1 MLTTSHIQLD
11 IWRFWGDP
19 KGSQKPP
26 FPIWVQG
33 WSSWKLWLFYTIF
46 MLKIQCWVFKVIW
59 NFASAYFW
67 GQTSSIL
74 SITTIEPI
82 SDIWSNRSRNIGAM
96 LLISKIYWNTTC
108 SQYCFELTPSDTTYW
123 FPSQTFYLYSKFKN
137 QNLTMQCYLIWKF
150 RESVTITDFN
160 IWFCTVKENIHY
172 DLLMRTLLLG
182 LATTSNVKM

>member
-11 IWRFWGDP
+11 IWRFLGDP

-26 FPIWVQG
+26 FPIRVQG

-46 MLKIQCWVFKVIW
+46 MLKIPRWVFKVIW

-82 SDIWSNRSRNIGAM
+82 SDIWSNRPRNIGAM
-96 LLISKIYWNTTC
+96 LLISKIH
-108 SQYCFELTPSDTTYW
+108 SQWYHLLIPLTN
-123 FPSQTFYLYSKFKN
+123 FLLVFKIQKSKLDNAVLSYMKI
-137 QNLTMQCYLIWKF
+137 QG
-150 RESVTITDFN
+150 V
-160 IWFCTVKENIHY
+160 
-172 DLLMRTLLLG
+172 
-182 LATTSNVKM
+182 SNNHRF